1 MIAAGAGLLSFASPC
16 VVPLVPGYLGYLS
29 GTTLGPAPAGVASG
43 STWPLATGNAA
54 RAGQRRKTVA
64 HALAFVLGFTLV
76 FTALGAS
83 VGLIGYAVRDLLP
96 YLQKAGGV
104 ILIAF
109 GLHTM
114 GVITLPFLYREM
126 RVDARRVPRHWGYL
140 SSLLV
145 GAIFGA
151 GWTPCVGVVLSG
163 ILTMAATSAT
173 VSRGATLLLTYS
185 LGLGIPFLLS
195 ALAIDRAQGILRRLN
210 RRARLVE
217 VASGALL
224 IVMGLLVFGNVL
236 QLMSAY
242 FYRWFGYYL

>member
-1 MIAAGAGLLSFASPC
+1 

-29 GTTLGPAPAGVASG
+29 GTAVSTGKGPANVPARR
-43 STWPLATGNAA
+43 NAD
-54 RAGQRRKTVA
+54 RRQTLI

-76 FTALGAS
+76 FTAMGAS
-83 VGLIGYAVRDLLP
+83 VGLIGYAVRDFLP
-96 YLQKAGGV
+96 YLQKAGGLV
-104 ILIAF
+104 LVAF

-114 GVITLPFLYREM
+114 GVITLPFLYREV
-126 RVDARRVPRHWGYL
+126 RLDAHRIPRQWGYL

-163 ILTMAATSAT
+163 ILTMAASSAT
-173 VSRGATLLLTYS
+173 VSRGALLLLAYS
-185 LGLGIPFLLS
+185 LGLGVPFLVS
-195 ALAIDRAQGILRRLN
+195 ALALERARGLLRRLN
-210 RRARLVE
+210 RHARTVE
-217 VASGALL
+217 MVSGALL
-224 IVMGLLVFGNVL
+224 ILMGLLVFGNVM

>member
-1 MIAAGAGLLSFASPC
+1 LAAENLSLLIAAGAGVLSFASPC

-29 GTTLGPAPAGVASG
+29 GTTV
-43 STWPLATGNAA
+43 GNAKDPEGRR
-54 RAGQRRKTVA
+54 RASERRRVLA
-64 HALAFVLGFTLV
+64 HALAFVLGFTVV
-76 FTALGAS
+76 FTILGAS
-83 VGLIGYAVRDLLP
+83 VGLIGYVVRDFLP
-96 YLQKAGGV
+96 YLQKAGGL

-114 GVITLPFLYREM
+114 HVITLPFLYREM
-126 RVDARRVPRHWGYL
+126 RLDASKVRRDWGYL
-140 SSLLV
+140 SSAIV

-163 ILTMAATSAT
+163 ILTLAAASAT
-173 VSRGATLLLTYS
+173 ASQGAGLLLAYS

-195 ALAIDRAQGILRRLN
+195 ALALERAQGVLRRLN

-217 VASGALL
+217 TASGALL
-224 IVMGLLVFGNVL
+224 IVMGLLVFGNVM

-242 FYRWFGYYL
+242 FYRFFGYYL

>member
-1 MIAAGAGLLSFASPC
+1 LPAEYFSLFVAAGAGVLSFASPC

-29 GTTLGPAPAGVASG
+29 SAIVGADSPGIASQ
-43 STWPLATGNAA
+43 PL
-54 RAGQRRKTVA
+54 RDRRIVVTN
-64 HALAFVLGFTLV
+64 ALAFVLGFTLV

-83 VGLIGYAVRDLLP
+83 VGLIGYVVRDLLP

-104 ILIAF
+104 ILVAF

-114 GVITLPFLYREM
+114 RVITLPFLYREI
-126 RVDARRVPRHWGYL
+126 RFDASKAPRNLGYL
-140 SSLLV
+140 SSALI
-145 GAIFGA
+145 GAIFAA

-163 ILTMAATSAT
+163 ILTMAAASAT
-173 VSRGATLLLTYS
+173 VSKGAVLLLSYS

-195 ALAIDRAQGILRRLN
+195 ALALDRARGVLRRIN

-217 VASGALL
+217 ITSGALL
-224 IVMGLLVFGNVL
+224 ILMGMLVFGNVM

-242 FYRWFGYYL
+242 FYRYFGFFL

>member
-1 MIAAGAGLLSFASPC
+1 MGAENITLAIAAGAGLLSFASPC

-29 GTTLGPAPAGVASG
+29 GTA
-43 STWPLATGNAA
+43 
-54 RAGQRRKTVA
+54 AGQAPDSAGARSSQRRRLVA

-83 VGLIGYAVRDLLP
+83 VGLIGYAVRDMLP
-96 YLQKAGGV
+96 YIQKAGGI

-114 GVITLPFLYREM
+114 RVITLPFLYHEM
-126 RVDARRVPRHWGYL
+126 RMDVRSVPRTWGYL
-140 SSLLV
+140 SSVLI

-163 ILTMAATSAT
+163 ILTMAAASAT
-173 VSRGATLLLTYS
+173 VSRGASLLLVYS
-185 LGLGIPFLLS
+185 LGLGLPFLVC
-195 ALAIDRAQGILRRLN
+195 ALGIDRAQGALRRLN

-217 VASGALL
+217 VVSGALL
-224 IVMGLLVFGNVL
+224 IVMGLLVFGNVM
-236 QLMSAY
+236 QIMSAY

>member
-29 GTTLGPAPAGVASG
+29 GTTLGQTAAGA
-43 STWPLATGNAA
+43 AAAGNAA
-54 RAGQRRKTVA
+54 RVGQRRKTAA

-76 FTALGAS
+76 FTVLGAS

-114 GVITLPFLYREM
+114 GVITLPFLYHEM
-126 RVDARRVPRHWGYL
+126 RVDVRRVPRHWGYL
-140 SSLLV
+140 SSVLV

-173 VSRGATLLLTYS
+173 VSRGAALLLTYS

-195 ALAIDRAQGILRRLN
+195 ALAIDRAQGVLRRLN

-217 VASGALL
+217 VVSGALL

>member
-1 MIAAGAGLLSFASPC
+1 MGAENLTLAIAAGAGLLSFASPC

-29 GTTLGPAPAGVASG
+29 GTA
-43 STWPLATGNAA
+43 
-54 RAGQRRKTVA
+54 AGQAPESAATRAAQRRRLVA
-64 HALAFVLGFTLV
+64 HALSFVLGFTLV

-83 VGLIGYAVRDLLP
+83 VGLIGYAVRDMLP
-96 YLQKAGGV
+96 YIQKAGGI

-126 RVDARRVPRHWGYL
+126 RMDVRSVPRTWGYL
-140 SSLLV
+140 SSVLI

-163 ILTMAATSAT
+163 ILTMAAASAT
-173 VSRGATLLLTYS
+173 VTKGATLLLAYS
-185 LGLGIPFLLS
+185 LGLGIPFLLC
-195 ALAIDRAQGILRRLN
+195 ALGIDRAQGALRRIN

-217 VASGALL
+217 VVSGALL
-224 IVMGLLVFGNVL
+224 IVMGLLVFGNVM
-236 QLMSAY
+236 QIMSAY
-242 FYRWFGYYL
+242 FYRWFGFYL

>member
-1 MIAAGAGLLSFASPC
+1 MATENLSLVIAAGAGLLSFASPC

-29 GTTLGPAPAGVASG
+29 GTMLGQTPADA
-43 STWPLATGNAA
+43 AA
-54 RAGQRRKTVA
+54 RVAQRRKTVA

-83 VGLIGYAVRDLLP
+83 VGLIGYALRDLLP

-114 GVITLPFLYREM
+114 GVITLPFLYRER
-126 RVDARRVPRHWGYL
+126 RVDVRRVPQQWGYL
-140 SSLLV
+140 SSVLI

-173 VSRGATLLLTYS
+173 VSRGAMLLLAYS

-195 ALAIDRAQGILRRLN
+195 ALAIDRAQGVLWRLN
-210 RRARLVE
+210 QRARLVE
-217 VASGALL
+217 VVSGALL

>member
-29 GTTLGPAPAGVASG
+29 GTTLGQTSAGA
-43 STWPLATGNAA
+43 AAAGNAA
-54 RAGQRRKTVA
+54 RVGQRRKTAA

-76 FTALGAS
+76 FTVLGAS

-114 GVITLPFLYREM
+114 GVITLPFLYHEM
-126 RVDARRVPRHWGYL
+126 RVDVRRVPRHWGYL
-140 SSLLV
+140 SSVLV

-173 VSRGATLLLTYS
+173 VSRGAALLLTYS

-195 ALAIDRAQGILRRLN
+195 ALAIDRAQGVLRRLN

-217 VASGALL
+217 VVSGALL

>member
-1 MIAAGAGLLSFASPC
+1 
-16 VVPLVPGYLGYLS
+16 
-29 GTTLGPAPAGVASG
+29 
-43 STWPLATGNAA
+43 
-54 RAGQRRKTVA
+54 VA

-83 VGLIGYAVRDLLP
+83 VGLIGYAARDLLP

-126 RVDARRVPRHWGYL
+126 RVDVRRVPRHWGYL
-140 SSLLV
+140 SSVLV

-163 ILTMAATSAT
+163 ILTMAATGAT
-173 VSRGATLLLTYS
+173 VSRGAALLLTYS

-195 ALAIDRAQGILRRLN
+195 ALAIDRAQGVLRRLN

-217 VASGALL
+217 VVSGALL

>member
-29 GTTLGPAPAGVASG
+29 GTTLGQTAAGAASAG
-43 STWPLATGNAA
+43 AA
-54 RAGQRRKTVA
+54 RVGQRRKTVA

-83 VGLIGYAVRDLLP
+83 VGLIGYAARDLLP

-126 RVDARRVPRHWGYL
+126 RVDVRRVPRHWGYL
-140 SSLLV
+140 SSVLV

-173 VSRGATLLLTYS
+173 VSRGAALLLTYS

-195 ALAIDRAQGILRRLN
+195 ALAIDRAQGVLRRLN

-217 VASGALL
+217 VVSGALL

>member
-1 MIAAGAGLLSFASPC
+1 MSVENLSLFIAAGAGLLSFASPC

-29 GTTLGPAPAGVASG
+29 GTTVSAQAKVWEQKRHWSE
-43 STWPLATGNAA
+43 
-54 RAGQRRKTVA
+54 RRRVLA

-76 FTALGAS
+76 FTAMGAS
-83 VGLIGYAVRDLLP
+83 IGLIGYAVRDFLP
-96 YLQKAGGV
+96 YLQKIGGL

-126 RVDARRVPRHWGYL
+126 RLDTHLVPRTWGYL
-140 SSLLV
+140 SSVLV

-163 ILTMAATSAT
+163 ILTMAASSAT
-173 VSRGATLLLTYS
+173 VGKGAALLLSYS
-185 LGLGIPFLLS
+185 LGLGVPFLLS
-195 ALAIDRAQGILRRLN
+195 ALALERATGFLQRVN
-210 RRARLVE
+210 RRARTVE
-217 VASGALL
+217 ILSGALL
-224 IVMGLLVFGNVL
+224 ILMGLLVFGNVM
-236 QLMSAY
+236 QVMSAY